1 MITTIHRWW
10 SLCLFMTMWSINGW
24 TSILWCSLFLDKP
37 LDGDHYVDPYCD
49 HKNSIHLKQGSQFF
63 VTTILKGPKRWVNN
77 LNRQLMQRWV
87 ATNTVF
93 LPVSITIQ
101 PFCLV
106 EAMGYLHSP
115 MVVPTLQ
122 MLRTT
127 TKSMTTKLWQIAYS
141 IVYLFWTPFF
151 FWVCLKIFCSPN
163 NFSDVCFGNMIIKQ

>member
-1 MITTIHRWW
+1 MTDDLYTMAFTVKTIMITTIHRWW

-93 LPVSITIQ
+93 FTC
-101 PFCLV
+101 FNN
-106 EAMGYLHSP
+106 H
-115 MVVPTLQ
+115 PTVL
-122 MLRTT
+122 LGR
-127 TKSMTTKLWQIAYS
+127 SNGLSAFSHGCPYFANAS
-141 IVYLFWTPFF
+141 
-151 FWVCLKIFCSPN
+151 N
-163 NFSDVCFGNMIIKQ
+163 NDKKHDN